1 MVKEY
6 DIYFSMML
14 LFHFMATAEV
24 SEGEYE
30 GHKAFSTK
38 KEGQIYDPM

>member
-1 MVKEY
+1 MVREY
-6 DIYFSMML
+6 DINLSVML

-30 GHKAFSTK
+30 SHKAFPTE